1 MLVGCL
7 GGWGLGCRGGLEK
20 GRVTVADYVALLVF
34 GDCEERGPVDEVVHV
49 EVDVVIFGEGIEV
62 GEVHV
67 EEVLGAEGAE
77 GCHVV

>member
-1 MLVGCL
+1 MEDWV
-7 GGWGLGCRGGLEK
+7 RER
-20 GRVTVADYVALLVF
+20 RVTVTNYIAVLVF

-49 EVDVVIFGEGIEV
+49 EVEVVVFGEGIEV

-67 EEVLGAEGAE
+67 EEVLRAEGAE

>member
-1 MLVGCL
+1 MGFWE
-7 GGWGLGCRGGLEK
+7 GGGREEGGE
-20 GRVTVADYVALLVF
+20 GRDTVAYYIAVLVF

-49 EVDVVIFGEGIEV
+49 EVEVVVFGEGIEV

-67 EEVLGAEGAE
+67 EEVLRAEGAK